1 MVRFLL
7 FIDYVLD
14 LYIWIIIIT
23 AILSWLVA
31 FNVINMRNDFVRSI
45 WLGLN
50 AVTEPLLRP
59 IRRVLPD
66 LGGIDISPVILILII
81 VFIRS
86 VLIGN
91 LIEYFASQPPPNL

>member
-14 LYIWIIIIT
+14 LYIWVIIIT

-86 VLIGN
+86 VVIGN